1 VVIVDSRNFV
11 TDIPNQINKQ
21 IQQNTQKYDV
31 NTVGVS
37 EVISD
42 GLDPITITE
51 LGNSHDEQVRPEAP
65 TIRYSKSFEEGKPVI
80 MFMVDFNWKDELGN
94 DIDAIVRCDI
104 FRDKDNNGFFDSDEI
119 IGTIDLKK
127 TNVFYDRAAPK
138 DETVRYRVLAK
149 NMTNGKQR
157 WSIPLIID
165 TSDTIIPYTP
175 VAPISITN
183 GASTIDEKDNT
194 VTTMLKIEK
203 HASDR
208 LKHMELYFKHKD
220 QSNWSQAIILDE
232 KTEIII
238 ETVEGNQT
246 QYYVYYL
253 TGLSRG
259 QIYSVRAKAI
269 MKTGVKSE
277 YSSTHDFIAGDFV
290 APAPPREVKAVSI
303 CDTTALKV
311 ETTWK
316 AALELYDA
324 KDVVKYQLYRLR
336 WVPAAGAFSDMPE
349 LVTEITIDQSIEKEL
364 YTYTHTLDSSDE
376 NKWYVYMVR
385 SVDSFDNYSAHVYS
399 ELIQAIREIDST
411 NIWIDWT
418 GTEDNN
424 FPMRVIWKYTIPST
438 GFGQSYGVNFI
449 RNTDN
454 SILAYFRVADD
465 STKKITY
472 EGETGCTY
480 LDLTIDMFSEEAV
493 KEFLAIPNWQ
503 TSDNYGV
510 RITASLFNIGGQYS
524 TKAISNYDGQET
536 FLINPRPLAVTGFT
550 AAYSNVDHQVK
561 FKWNKNTFSSLT
573 GYVLKQI
580 TGSDYTNLMAHQAD
594 TAEDRTIR
602 LAVWNG
608 GTIIADDKVLKK
620 DVTTYNYKLT
630 ETINP
635 ASPTE
640 LFFLIKPVGNF
651 LNTAKYSDLNTR
663 KIYSDEAADASTML
677 SSILPAPENYSAL
690 HYNTEMKVDW
700 THEYEFRN
708 DENEIIYPE
717 IAKGKLKEFVVYMS
731 TTASDLA
738 VDIPKD
744 KYKVYSGVKSV
755 TVFSD
760 YLNPANPT
768 TRLNIQ
774 RGVTYYFKIIP
785 FDAYGY
791 RGTSTP
797 VFASTSLAV
806 PSNLPQPR
814 IIGASKPRIVSLPF
828 GDVSWAQSGTIS
840 VDVYNN
846 RNFQVEVGDALSGTF
861 VKDRN
866 VDRIKFYWLINKTFT
881 YISGMDLLLPLSSNE
896 ISQQITMKSVR
907 KSFALPTDK
916 TIFRIVAVQARGDVE
931 EGSLTQAL
939 PTNYSI
945 IDTQAPSLDI
955 TKVVYASDGTNA
967 INKNNYVNKKILTS
981 GIDIY
986 FNAYEKEP
994 NSQIQKVEYS
1004 LTEDSW
1010 TTATLADGK
1019 FNVTNAQIGA
1029 DTDSNSKYRDI
1040 QILVR
1045 AYDNADNTCDRA
1057 IVFRKDT
1064 VGPSASDLP
1073 TGLTW
1078 AFGKTLKLSWTNP
1091 EKQDRNLFDGLKL
1104 FVGSVL
1110 NTAKEYNLDSSP
1122 FELIPDGAV
1131 IAGKTVYLFLAATD
1145 IADNLTYLDKSGAI
1159 QPNQSSPTAI
1169 EIINVPPAAPV
1180 DVLVE
1185 SQVGGV
1191 NVNWPSVTTD
1201 EDGNAEE
1208 VKKYVVEYS
1217 LAESSPTI
1225 WVSPNVDETYTT
1237 NINIPLS
1244 ATELDQFTANTALRL
1259 YVRVKA
1265 VDYWGAESQWSI
1277 YTNSYVR
1284 PKNITAVDM
1293 GNNIFKFNLTSDMT
1307 LTPYVGAV
1315 QTGTKEH
1322 ILDANYLDSEYV
1334 SFTINNTTNNYLKID
1349 LNKVEWISDI
1359 KLKFKHSTSNVRF
1372 VFKIEEVTASG
1383 TQDIWLQSA
1392 SISNHTF
1399 NETNEIVITSSK
1411 PDPNR
1416 YFEYSTTDSGV
1427 GDIALFHYENFT
1439 TKKAIL
1445 AKSIS
1450 IYFYSANATTVNMVE
1465 FQPVITSIA
1474 NIFYGSEIN
1483 LDYMVS
1489 IRSKADLTNYAYLDK
1504 YGLGIYGSSALKA
1517 TVGRFYNGSAYV
1529 YGAWLSDNVYIGG
1542 SSPANAIIKI
1552 VSDLPTVSV
1561 GGLSANSTSASIS
1574 GSAGTFST
1582 GSGLTTT
1589 YINANASSASIGNTT
1604 ASQINATNSLTEMQ
1618 QMNDVGWA
1626 KFTNAY
1632 LAFGTG
1638 STYGSNMKAAFG
1650 KLATG
1655 LYGSWMSNGV
1665 YIGGTSYTNADLRLT
1680 AAGSGLIELGYISA
1694 DVYNTKIT
1702 SSTIEMQRKS
1712 DGTYSFVIGSIAGD
1726 PYMAMGKTST
1736 AYYNLWVNQTYVCL
1750 GHVSSG
1756 YYNTQ
1761 IESGKILLGYHASG
1775 YAAIIDADGIRMK
1788 LPSES
1793 NYNLNIASGYIGLGY
1808 TGGYYNTKIT
1818 SGALYLGHLSGG
1830 TSYAMTMD
1838 YSGAEATR
1846 YFSIKGV
1853 TLAEFFRV
1861 GRVTYGAYTRDIV
1874 WAPKIHIGK
1883 DYTTAMT
1890 IPGLI
1895 DAGISIK
1902 MYNTDN
1908 LFGIGI
1914 CGSAILGGSA
1924 IRIDTTCL
1932 GMEIDT
1938 DTYQSINA
1946 YSTHSSATIY
1956 GNNAHATSGSGVMG
1970 VSLNNIG
1977 VYGSCYYGYGV
1988 YAHST
1993 TGYGLYAYSTNS
2005 YAIYA
2010 TGTTTGATIYGENT
2024 NGSGYGIGIKGLST
2038 YNIGVYGECSYGGS
2052 GVWGYNSQYGPGVKA
2067 FSVDGYGLSAAS
2079 TSNYGIYSTSTNN
2092 TAIYGK
2098 TTASV
2103 STPAI
2108 HGTHDAAGIGVR
2120 GDSSGTAIYGESS
2133 GAGNGVRGH
2142 ANSGYGGVFSGAT
2155 ALYTSG
2161 PVKFTNLSADGTGS
2175 DLVIDD
2181 GGIVRKKSSALRKK
2195 DILSYVSDYSMD
2207 KFNSLIAYNYRF
2219 KESGHYD
2226 LGYIAE
2232 DIEKIFPALVV
2243 YNNEGKPESL
2253 KYDRF
2258 CVYNVLATQEHD
2270 RIIKQ
2275 QRNEIIALKN
2285 EINEI
2290 KNLLQTLLQ

>member
-1 VVIVDSRNFV
+1 METRNYV
-11 TDIPNQINKQ
+11 TDLPNQINKQ

-31 NTVGVS
+31 NTGGVR
-37 EVISD
+37 EVLNE
-42 GLDPITITE
+42 GVNPIPLTE
-51 LGNSHDEQVRPEAP
+51 LGSTFDQMVAP
-65 TIRYSKSFEEGKPVI
+65 SAPSIRYSKAYIEGKPAITLVI
-80 MFMVDFNWKDELGN
+80 DFSGRDELGLEIN
-94 DIDAIVRCDI
+94 DDIRCDI
-104 FRDKDNNGFFDSDEI
+104 FRDENNDGLFSDDECLQQL
-119 IGTIDLKK
+119 DLRKVNNYTDK
-127 TNVFYDRAAPK
+127 TAPANK
-138 DETVRYRVLAK
+138 IVRYRCLVK
-149 NMTNGKQR
+149 NMRNGLQQ
-157 WSIPLIID
+157 WSQPLVINTAD
-165 TSDTIIPYTP
+165 TVTPYTP
-175 VAPISITN
+175 VSPLSITN
-183 GASTIDEKDNT
+183 GASTIDEKNNT

-203 HASDR
+203 HVSEY
-208 LKHMELYFKHKD
+208 LKHMELYYKQKD
-220 QSNWSQAIILDE
+220 QAEWSQAIILDE
-232 KTEIII
+232 KTATKE
-238 ETVEGNQT
+238 EVVEGVT
-246 QYYVYYL
+246 VDYYIYYL
-253 TGLSRG
+253 SGLSRG
-259 QIYSVRAKAI
+259 QIYSVKVKAI

-277 YSSTHDFIAGDFV
+277 YSSPHDFIAGDFV

-364 YTYTHTLDSSDE
+364 YTYTHTLDSADE

-385 SVDSFDNYSAHVYS
+385 SVDSFNNTSAFIYSQ
-399 ELIQAIREIDST
+399 LIQAIVEVDSA
-411 NIWIDWT
+411 NIWVKWT
-418 GTEDNN
+418 SDPEEAHN
-424 FPMRVIWKYTIPST
+424 FPMRIIWKYTIS
-438 GFGQSYGVNFI
+438 GMGYGQSYGVDFI

-454 SILAYFRVADD
+454 SILASFRVADD
-465 STKKITY
+465 ASKRITY

-480 LDLTIDMFSEEAV
+480 LDLTIDMFNEEAV

-602 LAVWNG
+602 LAVWNS

-630 ETINP
+630 EAINP
-635 ASPTE
+635 VAASE
-640 LFFLIKPVGNF
+640 IFFLIKPVGNF
-651 LNTAKYSDLNTR
+651 LNTEKYSDLNTR

-738 VDIPKD
+738 VDIPED

-814 IIGASKPRIVSLPF
+814 IIGASKPRMVSLPF

-1004 LTEDSW
+1004 LTEGSW

-1045 AYDNADNTCDRA
+1045 AYDNADNTCDRV

-1091 EKQDRNLFDGLKL
+1091 EKQDRNLFDGLRL
-1104 FVGSVL
+1104 FVGDVL
-1110 NTAKEYNLDSSP
+1110 NEAKEYSLDSSP

-1159 QPNQSSPTAI
+1159 QPNQNSPTAI

-1217 LAESSPTI
+1217 LAESSPAI
-1225 WVSPNVDETYTT
+1225 WVSPTVDETYTT
-1237 NINIPLS
+1237 NINISLS

-1277 YTNSYVR
+1277 YTNSYAR

-1383 TQDIWLQSA
+1383 TQDVWLQSA
-1392 SISNHTF
+1392 SASNHDF
-1399 NETNEIVITSSK
+1399 SKIGEIVISSSK
-1411 PDPNR
+1411 PDANR

-1450 IYFYSANATTVNMVE
+1450 IYFYSANSTAISMVE

-1483 LDYMVS
+1483 LDNLVS
-1489 IRSKADLTNYAYLDK
+1489 IRSKEDASNYAALDK
-1504 YGLGIYGSSALKA
+1504 TGLYLYKSGVNIFTANTSGVYVRNATSSARTELNS
-1517 TVGRFYNGSAYV
+1517 TGVVVYNASNAEVSKIGFLDTNI
-1529 YGAWLSDNVYIGG
+1529 YGAWL
-1542 SSPANAIIKI
+1542 PKC
-1552 VSDLPTVSV
+1552 
-1561 GGLSANSTSASIS
+1561 
-1574 GSAGTFST
+1574 
-1582 GSGLTTT
+1582 
-1589 YINANASSASIGNTT
+1589 
-1604 ASQINATNSLTEMQ
+1604 
-1618 QMNDVGWA
+1618 
-1626 KFTNAY
+1626 
-1632 LAFGTG
+1632 
-1638 STYGSNMKAAFG
+1638 
-1650 KLATG
+1650 
-1655 LYGSWMSNGV
+1655 
-1665 YIGGTSYTNADLRLT
+1665 YIGGTAYNNAPLQIDNAGVMTINSIANSTTGTINVTQTNAGSSWNSITKCFGATTYACWSAGYYCESVVENIEQHRGFYHKNIISGDRTTVTIGFSKKTKVQSTSLNSNHLLMDATEIYSGESLLDTLSFGILCGNNNKFYKIYSSYDLEIYSYHNITIKTVHGATYLNSATYINGALIGYKYISNTSYYQQEQATPQIILKNTTAYNAQSSTSGCTSIDFWNKYTSGGASALQAQIVSWRYNYTLPPYDQSAWTRLTFRILDYTGEWREPLTVSYSGISTPGNVGGYSVIGTYVYADTQLYFGGTYPEALGFSSAAYNGGGYGRLRFSGYVDFSYTTNIFSSISGGKVNATNADYKGYLKLNTTYSSSYVEMCRIFIAEDGKISIGSSAGALATTNTT
-1680 AAGSGLIELGYISA
+1680 AAGASA
-1694 DVYNTKIT
+1694 ALSVVSVADP
-1702 SSTIEMQRKS
+1702 SLS
-1712 DGTYSFVIGSIAGD
+1712 DA
-1726 PYMAMGKTST
+1726 
-1736 AYYNLWVNQTYVCL
+1736 LYV
-1750 GHVSSG
+1750 SG
-1756 YYNTQ
+1756 YY
-1761 IESGKILLGYHASG
+1761 
-1775 YAAIIDADGIRMK
+1775 
-1788 LPSES
+1788 
-1793 NYNLNIASGYIGLGY
+1793 
-1808 TGGYYNTKIT
+1808 
-1818 SGALYLGHLSGG
+1818 
-1830 TSYAMTMD
+1830 
-1838 YSGAEATR
+1838 
-1846 YFSIKGV
+1846 
-1853 TLAEFFRV
+1853 
-1861 GRVTYGAYTRDIV
+1861 
-1874 WAPKIHIGK
+1874 
-1883 DYTTAMT
+1883 
-1890 IPGLI
+1890 
-1895 DAGISIK
+1895 
-1902 MYNTDN
+1902 
-1908 LFGIGI
+1908 
-1914 CGSAILGGSA
+1914 
-1924 IRIDTTCL
+1924 
-1932 GMEIDT
+1932 
-1938 DTYQSINA
+1938 
-1946 YSTHSSATIY
+1946 
-1956 GNNAHATSGSGVMG
+1956 
-1970 VSLNNIG
+1970 
-1977 VYGSCYYGYGV
+1977 YGV
-1988 YAHST
+1988 YAVAAQ
-1993 TGYGLYAYSTNS
+1993 YNAVC
-2005 YAIYA
+2005 
-2010 TGTTTGATIYGENT
+2010 
-2024 NGSGYGIGIKGLST
+2024 GIG
-2038 YNIGVYGECSYGGS
+2038 N
-2052 GVWGYNSQYGPGVKA
+2052 
-2067 FSVDGYGLSAAS
+2067 
-2079 TSNYGIYSTSTNN
+2079 
-2092 TAIYGK
+2092 
-2098 TTASV
+2098 SV
-2103 STPAI
+2103 SYPAI
-2108 HGTHDAAGIGVR
+2108 QGIHQSAGIGVR

-2133 GAGNGVRGH
+2133 GAGNGVQGV

-2161 PVKFTNLSADGTGS
+2161 PVMFTNLSAPGTGTV
-2175 DLVIDD
+2175 LVID
-2181 GGIVRKKSSALRKK
+2181 GSGRVKPQSSSSIRYKE
-2195 DILSYVSDYSMD
+2195 ILSYVEDFSMFKYNQLTPY
-2207 KFNSLIAYNYRF
+2207 KFRF
-2219 KESGHYD
+2219 KESGD
-2226 LGYIAE
+2226 LDIGFIAE
-2232 DIEKIFPALVV
+2232 WILPIFPDLVNFNQ
-2243 YNNEGKPESL
+2243 YGQPESL

-2258 CVYNVLATQEHD
+2258 CVYNILATQEHD
-2270 RIIKQ
+2270 RIIKEQ
-2275 QRNEIIALKN
+2275 QNEIIALKN
-2285 EINEI
+2285 EISEI